1 MEAKL
6 LLARCASVY
15 QTTTATSTHPNSQAI
30 QISNHRTTGRTKRVN
45 GEIFESAHMTRL
57 TDNGPKKKKIQK
69 LKHSTN
75 THPGKVFKYLIEKAA
90 TK

>member
-30 QISNHRTTGRTKRVN
+30 QISNHRTTGRAKRVN

-57 TDNGPKKKKIQK
+57 TDNGPKKKKYK
-69 LKHSTN
+69 N
-75 THPGKVFKYLIEKAA
+75 
-90 TK
+90 